1 MDADRESRIFNE
13 RTEWQLNPAVFGQIQ
28 TLWVTTEIDLF
39 ATRANRQLA
48 MFASW
53 KPDPEAT
60 YIDAFTFDWS
70 KHKFYCFPPFSLISR
85 CLRNVEMDQAEG
97 ILIAPIWPTQLW
109 WPQMLR
115 LLIRH
120 PVALP
125 QQKSLLKLPNKKAH
139 PLYAKMV
146 LMACY
151 ISGSPMKQE
160 EFRSQLATS
169 SWPHGDLVPRT
180 IPSLYPEMVSLLYSK
195 EN

>member
-1 MDADRESRIFNE
+1 
-13 RTEWQLNPAVFGQIQ
+13 
-28 TLWVTTEIDLF
+28 
-39 ATRANRQLA
+39 